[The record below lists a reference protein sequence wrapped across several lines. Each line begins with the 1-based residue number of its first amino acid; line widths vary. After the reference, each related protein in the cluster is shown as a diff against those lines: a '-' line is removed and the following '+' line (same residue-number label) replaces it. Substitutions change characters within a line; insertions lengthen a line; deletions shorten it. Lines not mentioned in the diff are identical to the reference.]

1 MKHNFKAPSIK
12 EVHIGD
18 APSVYEGYLYRF
30 TDLDTGKMYVGI
42 HKGSV
47 EDEYWHSSTN
57 DEFAKICQD
66 SNSNLK
72 FEILEYGDYE
82 EMTVAEHRILKEN
95 DARNNPMFF
104 NKTNGSPKF
113 TQPDMDAVKELFDRI
128 KAGEFLITKEP
139 VYDVFQL
146 KRLQVRLVEDK
157 ELRREIKERIDEAF
171 GNTNECDPVIIYEGR
186 GQSGE
191 DIVGDGNH
199 TLNGA
204 NDSKH
209 CIEIPVIRIPKEVL
223 DDYSNMEL
231 RALSNLFNAKPKI
244 TKKPIDIDDA
254 VKYIIGTCS
263 YGAPHDS
270 LDNKKFL
277 SMCRFTKKTITSI
290 LKKAKIEI
298 DKNNLALANK
308 LWIDYTIAP
317 HKLSLTTKVD
327 SFRNDGKTI
336 SLAYSSAM
344 FKWDHIFNSI
354 FALTEVNPKTKNR
367 ESKYTN
373 VVITVYH
380 PNSVAEENWKM
391 IHQPDALHKLK
402 YWLTPRGYSFK
413 INEMPSTIVNTL
425 D

>member
-18 APSVYEGYLYRF
+18 VPRVYEGYLYRF
-30 TDLDTGKMYVGI
+30 TDLDTGIMYVGI

-57 DEFAKICQD
+57 DEFAKVFQD

-72 FEILEYGDYE
+72 FEILEYGDYA
-82 EMTVAEHRILKEN
+82 EMTVSEHRILKEN

-104 NKTNGSPKF
+104 NKTNGAPKF
-113 TQPDMDAVKELFDRI
+113 TQPRNDLMKELADAIMNRKFP
-128 KAGEFLITKEP
+128 ITIEP

-146 KRLQVRLVEDK
+146 RRLQVRLVEDK
-157 ELRREIKERIDEAF
+157 ELRNEIKEKIHDAA
-171 GNTNECDPVIIYEGR
+171 GNTDKCNPIVIYEAR
-186 GQSGE
+186 QSGN

-209 CIEIPVIRIPKEVL
+209 CTQVSVMRIPYEVHSE
-223 DDYSNMEL
+223 YTNMEL
-231 RALSNLFNAKPKI
+231 KGVSNLLN
-244 TKKPIDIDDA
+244 KKPEIIKKAISEDDA
-254 VKYIIGTCS
+254 VKYIIGTYS
-263 YGAPHDS
+263 EGTPHDS
-270 LDNKKFL
+270 AGNKEYL
-277 SMCRFTKKTITSI
+277 SLCGFTKRAITSI
-290 LKKAKIEI
+290 LKKAKVEI
-298 DKNNLALANK
+298 DKNNLALGNK
-308 LWIDYTIAP
+308 LWIDYTTAP
-317 HKLSLTTKVD
+317 YKQRLTSVVN
-327 SFRNDGKTI
+327 SFRNDNTI

-344 FKWDHIFNSI
+344 FKWDHIFNGI
-354 FALTEVNPKTKNR
+354 FDLTEVNPKTKER

-380 PNSVAEENWKM
+380 KDPQAEENWKM
-391 IHQPDALHKLK
+391 VHQPDVLRKLK
-402 YWLTPRGYSFK
+402 YWLAPKGYSFQ
-413 INEMPSTIVNTL
+413 IHEMPSAIVNTL